1 MMHQLKDKIKIIFLY
16 LFLLFSLSTIFNL
29 ETINSLGNFF
39 KVKKIAIKDDI
50 YRQEFI
56 NMIDQ
61 NIFYIRK
68 ENIIKVIE
76 KFPILEKFKINKIYP
91 NEISITLEE
100 TKPLAKII
108 IKNEIFIIGL
118 NGNLFKG
125 KNINYD
131 IPIIE
136 GNVELKK
143 INSFLGKIQSSKFDI
158 SFIDKITFYPSNR
171 WDIFFKN
178 KTIIRLPSQN
188 VNESLKHAQALFY
201 EEDFK
206 NKIIDLRIKN
216 KIIVSNEY

>member
-16 LFLLFSLSTIFNL
+16 LFLLFSVSTIFNL
-29 ETINSLGNFF
+29 EATNSLRNFF
-39 KVKKIAIKDDI
+39 KIKEIDIEDNI

-56 NMIDQ
+56 KMIDQ
-61 NIFYIRK
+61 NIFYIKK
-68 ENIIKVIE
+68 ENIVNVIKR
-76 KFPILEKFKINKIYP
+76 FPILEKFKINKIYP
-91 NEISITLEE
+91 NKISITLEE

-125 KNINYD
+125 NINYD

-136 GNVELKK
+136 GNLELKK
-143 INSFLGKIQSSKFDI
+143 INFFLEKIQSSKFDL
-158 SFIDKITFYPSNR
+158 SLIDKIIFYPSNR

-188 VNESLKHAQALFY
+188 INESIKHAQVLFY
-201 EEDFK
+201 KEDFK

-216 KIIVSNEY
+216 KIIVSNE

>member
-1 MMHQLKDKIKIIFLY
+1 
-16 LFLLFSLSTIFNL
+16 
-29 ETINSLGNFF
+29 
-39 KVKKIAIKDDI
+39 
-50 YRQEFI
+50 
-56 NMIDQ
+56 MIDQ
-61 NIFYIRK
+61 NIFYIKK
-68 ENIIKVIE
+68 ESVVNLIE

-91 NEISITLEE
+91 NTISITLEE

-131 IPIIE
+131 VPIIE
-136 GNVELKK
+136 GNLELKK
-143 INSFLGKIQSSKFDI
+143 INSFLEKIQSSKFDL
-158 SFIDKITFYPSNR
+158 SSIDKITFYPSNR

-188 VNESLKHAQALFY
+188 ISKSIKHAEVLFY
-201 EEDFK
+201 KEDFK

-216 KIIVSNEY
+216 KVIVSNE

>member
-16 LFLLFSLSTIFNL
+16 LFLLFSVSTIFNL
-29 ETINSLGNFF
+29 EATNSLRNFF
-39 KVKKIAIKDDI
+39 KIKEIDIEDNI

-56 NMIDQ
+56 KMIDQ
-61 NIFYIRK
+61 NIFYIKK
-68 ENIIKVIE
+68 ENIVNVIKR
-76 KFPILEKFKINKIYP
+76 FPILEKFKINKIYP
-91 NEISITLEE
+91 NKISITLEE

-125 KNINYD
+125 NINYD

-136 GNVELKK
+136 GNLELKK
-143 INSFLGKIQSSKFDI
+143 INFFLEKIQSSKFDL
-158 SFIDKITFYPSNR
+158 SLIDKIIFYPSNR

-188 VNESLKHAQALFY
+188 INESIKHAQVLFY
-201 EEDFK
+201 KEDFK

-216 KIIVSNEY
+216 KVIVSNE

>member
-16 LFLLFSLSTIFNL
+16 LFLLFSVSTIFNL
-29 ETINSLGNFF
+29 EVTNSLVNFF
-39 KVKKIAIKDDI
+39 KIKEIDIKDNI

-56 NMIDQ
+56 KMIDQ
-61 NIFYIRK
+61 NIFYIKK
-68 ENIIKVIE
+68 ENIVSVIKQ
-76 KFPILEKFKINKIYP
+76 FPILEKFKINKIYP
-91 NEISITLEE
+91 NKISITLEE

-136 GNVELKK
+136 GNLELKK
-143 INSFLGKIQSSKFDI
+143 INFFLEKIQSSKFDL
-158 SFIDKITFYPSNR
+158 SLIDKIILYPSNR

-188 VNESLKHAQALFY
+188 INESIKHAQVLFNQ
-201 EEDFK
+201 EDFK

-216 KIIVSNEY
+216 KVIVSNE

>member
-16 LFLLFSLSTIFNL
+16 LFLLFSVSTIFNL
-29 ETINSLGNFF
+29 EATNSLGTFF
-39 KVKKIAIKDDI
+39 KVKEIEIKDSI

-56 NMIDQ
+56 KMIDQ
-61 NIFYIRK
+61 NIFYINK
-68 ENIIKVIE
+68 ESIVNLIE

-91 NEISITLEE
+91 NTISITLEE

-108 IKNEIFIIGL
+108 IKNEMFIIGL

-131 IPIIE
+131 VPIIE
-136 GNVELKK
+136 GNLELKK
-143 INSFLGKIQSSKFDI
+143 INSFLEKIQSSKFDL
-158 SFIDKITFYPSNR
+158 SFIDKIIFYPSNR

-188 VNESLKHAQALFY
+188 INESIKHAQVLFY
-201 EEDFK
+201 KEDFK

-216 KIIVSNEY
+216 KVIVSNE

>member
-16 LFLLFSLSTIFNL
+16 LFLLFSVSTIFNL
-29 ETINSLGNFF
+29 EATNSLRNFF
-39 KVKKIAIKDDI
+39 KIKEIDIEDNI

-56 NMIDQ
+56 KMIDQ
-61 NIFYIRK
+61 NIFYIKK
-68 ENIIKVIE
+68 ENIVNVIKR
-76 KFPILEKFKINKIYP
+76 FPILEKFKINKIYP
-91 NEISITLEE
+91 NKISITLEE

-125 KNINYD
+125 NINYD

-136 GNVELKK
+136 GNLELKK
-143 INSFLGKIQSSKFDI
+143 INFFLEKIQSSKFDL
-158 SFIDKITFYPSNR
+158 SLIDKIIFYPSNR

-188 VNESLKHAQALFY
+188 INESIKHAQVLFNQ
-201 EEDFK
+201 EDFK

-216 KIIVSNEY
+216 KVIVSNE

>member
-16 LFLLFSLSTIFNL
+16 LFLLFSVSTIFNL
-29 ETINSLGNFF
+29 EATNSLGNFF
-39 KVKKIAIKDDI
+39 KVKEIDIKDSI

-56 NMIDQ
+56 KMIDQ
-61 NIFYIRK
+61 NIFYIKK
-68 ENIIKVIE
+68 ESIVNLIE

-91 NEISITLEE
+91 NTISITLEE

-136 GNVELKK
+136 DNIELKK
-143 INSFLGKIQSSKFDI
+143 INFFLEKIQSSKFDL
-158 SFIDKITFYPSNR
+158 SLVDKIIFYPFHIC
-171 WDIFFKN
+171 IF
-178 KTIIRLPSQN
+178 
-188 VNESLKHAQALFY
+188 
-201 EEDFK
+201 
-206 NKIIDLRIKN
+206 
-216 KIIVSNEY
+216 